1 MANPE
6 LREEQKEYKIRE
18 ATPADAAAISRIQ
31 YDSWLATYPNEEA
44 KITQEDVRIYLGD
57 PGEKE
62 KKWEKTLGNLK
73 KDERVFVA
81 MDGKEIVGF
90 CRIEKRENEHYLNA
104 PYLDLAHQGRGVAS
118 KLMKQAFAYLGEDKP
133 SMLEVAAYNNRA
145 KAIYKHY
152 GFQELERKV
161 FPRGINGKE
170 MELIVMRRP
179 AKE

>member
-1 MANPE
+1 MTNPE
-6 LREEQKEYKIRE
+6 HREVQKEYKIRE

-44 KITQEDVRIYLGD
+44 KITQEDVRVYLGD

-81 MDGKEIVGF
+81 MDGEEIVGF
-90 CRIEKRENEHYLNA
+90 CRIEKRESEHYLNA
-104 PYLDLAHQGRGVAS
+104 LYLDLAHQGKGVAS

-133 SMLEVAAYNNRA
+133 SMLEVAAYNDRA
-145 KAIYKHY
+145 KAVYEHY
-152 GFQELERKV
+152 GFIESERKMLN
-161 FPRGINGKE
+161 RAINGKE
-170 MELIVMRRP
+170 LPIIVMRRP